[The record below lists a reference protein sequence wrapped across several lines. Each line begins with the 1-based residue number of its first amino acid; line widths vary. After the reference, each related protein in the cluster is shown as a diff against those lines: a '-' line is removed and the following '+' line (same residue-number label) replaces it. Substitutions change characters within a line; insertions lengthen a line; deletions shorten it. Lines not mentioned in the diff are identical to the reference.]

1 MNPIHIGL
9 LATLL
14 RLYRRSMP
22 ITYTISRE
30 ERLLKSYATGVVGVE
45 DLYPFLDALV
55 ADPDLVPGLRW
66 LHDARDA
73 EPDVRILQLAEVANR
88 VLRLT
93 KLGLGRIAIVAQSR
107 ATYRMA
113 KTFSVLA
120 RALGIEVEVFT
131 DLPAAEAWLDDEG
144 GPHDT
149 GETPLPR

>member
-1 MNPIHIGL
+1 
-9 LATLL
+9 
-14 RLYRRSMP
+14 MP